1 MCEYYYVAKY
11 ILCSQCDMLVALSRF
26 EYGQK
31 AVCFRCGITLI
42 VAWDVFRQRFIVY
55 ALVVLFMLLLFNLFF
70 FVNMNVVGVI
80 SEIIL
85 LEIFGV
91 FFFEDYVSF
100 GIFFLLFV

>member
-1 MCEYYYVAKY
+1 M
-11 ILCSQCDMLVALSRF
+11 
-26 EYGQK
+26 
-31 AVCFRCGITLI
+31 LI
-42 VAWDVFRQRFIVY
+42 VVWDVFWQCFIVY
-55 ALVVLFMLLLFNLFF
+55 VLAVLFMLLLFNLFF

>member
-1 MCEYYYVAKY
+1 
-11 ILCSQCDMLVALSRF
+11 
-26 EYGQK
+26 
-31 AVCFRCGITLI
+31 
-42 VAWDVFRQRFIVY
+42 
-55 ALVVLFMLLLFNLFF
+55 MLLLFNLFF